1 MPKCPT
7 RQDIDDAGRQL
18 QRGGLLGRGS
28 TRKADKVIEEAEAA
42 GLDGQM
48 VAMGILSAAADH
60 KPRWRR
66 G

>member
-1 MPKCPT
+1 MPKPT
-7 RQDIDDAGRQL
+7 REEIQEAGRQL

-28 TRKADKVIEEAEAA
+28 TRLARKVIDKA
-42 GLDGQM
+42 GMDGREVGFQ
-48 VAMGILSAAADH
+48 ILGAAADH